1 MGVMLARV
9 GALVGPISCARSH
22 GELPSPGAATG
33 GGKETKMKRRLWAL
47 VAVIA
52 LLIAACG
59 GDEGTEDTT
68 GTTAGGATTTAA
80 AEEPTTTA
88 ADGGATTTAAAG
100 GDGDCLVGM
109 SWNNY
114 NEERWAKH
122 DEPAIQAALEAGGCA
137 YTSTDAGS
145 SEEQQIADV
154 ENLINQGAD
163 VIVILAQNTL
173 AILPAVQAATDQGI
187 PVIAY
192 DRLIEDANTFYVSF
206 DNVLVGQLMAE
217 VVFDLVPTGNY
228 FIIKG
233 NGADANSDFLREG
246 IGSVIDAAAEA
257 GDIVILEE
265 DYTDN
270 WDPSLAQTT
279 TEQWLSAHDN
289 DVQAIV
295 SENDGMATGAAAALD
310 AQGLLGEVVL
320 SGQDA
325 DVAALQRVAAGTQA
339 VSVWKDARA
348 LGTAAGE
355 AAVQLAG
362 GASLADVEGTSE
374 FTYTNKETQAETV
387 LTSILLTPIPIT
399 QDNLQEVVDAEW
411 ISADELCSTGGTV
424 GPCA

>member
-1 MGVMLARV
+1 
-9 GALVGPISCARSH
+9 
-22 GELPSPGAATG
+22 
-33 GGKETKMKRRLWAL
+33 MKKRLWAF

-52 LLIAACG
+52 LLVAACG
-59 GDEGTEDTT
+59 DD
-68 GTTAGGATTTAA
+68 GAESTTT
-80 AEEPTTTA
+80 
-88 ADGGATTTAAAG
+88 ADGGATTTEGGGATTTAPAGDTTTAAG
-100 GDGDCLVGM
+100 GDADCVVGM

-122 DEPAIQAALEAGGCA
+122 DEPAIMAALEAGGCEYIQA
-137 YTSTDAGS
+137 DAGS
-145 SEEQQIADV
+145 SEEQQITDV
-154 ENLINQGAD
+154 ENLIAQGAD
-163 VIVILAQNTL
+163 VVIILAQNTQ
-173 AILPAVQAATDQGI
+173 AILPAVQSATDQGI

-217 VVFDLVPTGNY
+217 VIFELVPTGNY
-228 FIIKG
+228 IVLKG
-233 NGADANSDFLREG
+233 NGSDANSDFLREG
-246 IGSVIDAAAEA
+246 IGSVIDAAVEA
-257 GDIVILEE
+257 GDITIVAE

-270 WDPSLAQTT
+270 WDPGLAQTQVD
-279 TEQWLSAHDN
+279 QWLTQAND

-310 AQGLLGEVVL
+310 ARGLLGTVAL

-325 DVAALQRVAAGTQA
+325 DVAALNRVALGTQA

-362 GASLADVEGTSE
+362 GASLADVEGTGE
-374 FTYTNKETQAETV
+374 FVYTNKETQAETV

-399 QDNLQEVVDAEW
+399 QDNLNEVVDAEW
-411 ISADELCSTGGTV
+411 ITVEELCAGVTAGSV
-424 GPCA
+424 AVCP

>member
-1 MGVMLARV
+1 
-9 GALVGPISCARSH
+9 
-22 GELPSPGAATG
+22 
-33 GGKETKMKRRLWAL
+33 MKRRLMAL

-52 LLIAACG
+52 LVIAACG
-59 GDEGTEDTT
+59 GEEGGDTT
-68 GTTAGGATTTAA
+68 EAGADTTEAEVTTTAAEATTTAA
-80 AEEPTTTA
+80 
-88 ADGGATTTAAAG
+88 GATTTAAAG
-100 GDGDCLVGM
+100 GDCLVGM

-122 DEPAIQAALEAGGCA
+122 DEPAIQAALEAGGCE

-154 ENLINQGAD
+154 ENLINQGAN
-163 VIVILAQNTL
+163 VIMILAQNTQ

-257 GDIVILEE
+257 GDITILEE

-270 WDPSLAQTT
+270 WDPALAQTT

-310 AQGLLGEVVL
+310 GQGLLGTVVL

-325 DVAALQRVAAGTQA
+325 DVAALQRVAAGQQA

-348 LGTAAGE
+348 LGSAAGE

-362 GASLADVEGTSE
+362 GASLADVEGTGE
-374 FTYTNKETQAETV
+374 FLYTNKESGAETNLV
-387 LTSILLTPIPIT
+387 SILLTPVPIT
-399 QDNLQEVVDAEW
+399 QENLDQVVDAEW
-411 ISADELCSTGGTV
+411 ISAEDLCSTGGTV
-424 GPCA
+424 GPCAS

>member
-1 MGVMLARV
+1 
-9 GALVGPISCARSH
+9 
-22 GELPSPGAATG
+22 
-33 GGKETKMKRRLWAL
+33 MKKRLWAF
-47 VAVIA
+47 VALIA
-52 LLIAACG
+52 LVVAACG
-59 GDEGTEDTT
+59 GDGGESTT
-68 GTTAGGATTTAA
+68 TAAGGATTT
-80 AEEPTTTA
+80 EG
-88 ADGGATTTAAAG
+88 GGATTTEGDGATTTVAG
-100 GDGDCLVGM
+100 GDGDCVVGM

-122 DEPAIQAALEAGGCA
+122 DEPAMKAAIEAGGCTYIPA
-137 YTSTDAGS
+137 DAGS
-145 SEEQQIADV
+145 SEEQQITDV
-154 ENLINQGAD
+154 ENLISQGANV
-163 VIVILAQNTL
+163 VIILAQNTQ
-173 AILPAVQAATDQGI
+173 AILPAVQSATDQGI

-228 FIIKG
+228 FIVKG

-257 GDIVILEE
+257 GDINILEE

-270 WDPSLAQTT
+270 WDPGLAQTT
-279 TEQWLSAHDN
+279 VEQWLSAHDN

-310 AQGLLGEVVL
+310 AQGLLGTVVL

-325 DVAALQRVAAGTQA
+325 DVAALQRVAAGDQA

-362 GASLADVEGTSE
+362 GATLADVEGTVE
-374 FTYTNKETQAETV
+374 FVYTNKESGAETV

-399 QDNLQEVVDAEW
+399 QENIQEVVDAEW
-411 ISADELCSTGGTV
+411 ISAEELCSTGGTV

>member
-1 MGVMLARV
+1 
-9 GALVGPISCARSH
+9 
-22 GELPSPGAATG
+22 
-33 GGKETKMKRRLWAL
+33 MKRRLWAL

-59 GDEGTEDTT
+59 GDEGTGDTT
-68 GTTAGGATTTAA
+68 ATTGADGATTTAA
-80 AEEPTTTA
+80 EEPGTTAAEEP
-88 ADGGATTTAAAG
+88 GTTAAAG
-100 GDGDCLVGM
+100 GDCVVGM

-122 DEPAIQAALEAGGCA
+122 DEPAIVAALEAGGCT
-137 YTSTDAGS
+137 YIQSDAGS
-145 SEEQQIADV
+145 SEEQQITDV
-154 ENLINQGAD
+154 ENLISQGANV
-163 VIVILAQNTL
+163 VIILAQNTQ
-173 AILPAVQAATDQGI
+173 AILPAVESATSQGI

-217 VVFDLVPTGNY
+217 VIFDLVPTGNY

-257 GDIVILEE
+257 GDINILEE

-270 WDPSLAQTT
+270 WDPALAQTT
-279 TEQWLSAHDN
+279 TEQWLSAHNN

-310 AQGLLGEVVL
+310 GQGLLGEVAL

-325 DVAALQRVAAGTQA
+325 DVAALNRVALGTQA

-362 GASLADVEGTSE
+362 GATLADVEGTST
-374 FTYTNKETQAETV
+374 FVFTNKETQAVTE
-387 LTSILLTPIPIT
+387 LTSILLTPVPIT
-399 QDNLQEVVDAEW
+399 QENLSEVVDAEW
-411 ISADELCSTGGTV
+411 ITLDELCAGGATAA
-424 GPCA
+424 PCGG

>member
-1 MGVMLARV
+1 
-9 GALVGPISCARSH
+9 
-22 GELPSPGAATG
+22 
-33 GGKETKMKRRLWAL
+33 L

-59 GDEGTEDTT
+59 GDEGTTETT
-68 GTTAGGATTTAA
+68 SADGATTTAA
-80 AEEPTTTA
+80 AEEEPTTTA
-88 ADGGATTTAAAG
+88 AEGGASTTAAGAG
-100 GDGDCLVGM
+100 GDCVVGM

-122 DEPAIQAALEAGGCA
+122 DEPAIMAALEAGGCE
-137 YTSTDAGS
+137 YIQSDAGS
-145 SEEQQIADV
+145 SEEQQITDV
-154 ENLINQGAD
+154 ENLIADGANV
-163 VIVILAQNTL
+163 VIILAQNTQ

-217 VVFDLVPTGNY
+217 VIFELVPTGNY
-228 FIIKG
+228 IVLKG
-233 NGADANSDFLREG
+233 NGSDANSDFLREG
-246 IGSVIDAAAEA
+246 IGSVIDAAVEA
-257 GDIVILEE
+257 GDITIVAE

-270 WDPSLAQTT
+270 WDPGLAQTQVD
-279 TEQWLSAHDN
+279 QWLTEAND

-310 AQGLLGEVVL
+310 ARGLLGTVAL

-325 DVAALQRVAAGTQA
+325 DVAALNRVALGTQA

-362 GASLADVEGTSE
+362 GATLADVEGTDT
-374 FTYTNKETQAETV
+374 FVFTNKETQAVTE
-387 LTSILLTPIPIT
+387 LTSILLTPEPIT
-399 QDNLQEVVDAEW
+399 QDNLSAVVDAEW
-411 ISADELCSTGGTV
+411 ITLDELCAGGATAP
-424 GPCA
+424 PCG

>member
-1 MGVMLARV
+1 
-9 GALVGPISCARSH
+9 
-22 GELPSPGAATG
+22 
-33 GGKETKMKRRLWAL
+33 MKRRLWAL

-122 DEPAIQAALEAGGCA
+122 DEPAIVAALEAGGCD
-137 YTSTDAGS
+137 YIQSDAGS
-145 SEEQQIADV
+145 SEEQQITDV
-154 ENLINQGAD
+154 ENLIADGANV
-163 VIVILAQNTL
+163 VIILAQNTQ
-173 AILPAVQAATDQGI
+173 AILPAVQSATDQGI

-217 VVFDLVPTGNY
+217 VVFELVPTGNY

-246 IGSVIDAAAEA
+246 IGSVIDAAAAA
-257 GDIVILEE
+257 GDITILEE

-270 WDPSLAQTT
+270 WDPALAQTT
-279 TEQWLSAHDN
+279 TEQWLSAHNN

-310 AQGLLGEVVL
+310 AQGLLGTVVL

-362 GASLADVEGTSE
+362 GATLADVEGTSE
-374 FTYTNKETQAETV
+374 FVFTNKETQAETV

-411 ISADELCSTGGTV
+411 ITAEDLCSTGGTV
-424 GPCA
+424 GPCAS

>member
-1 MGVMLARV
+1 
-9 GALVGPISCARSH
+9 
-22 GELPSPGAATG
+22 
-33 GGKETKMKRRLWAL
+33 MKRRLWAL

-279 TEQWLSAHDN
+279 TEQWLSAHNN

-310 AQGLLGEVVL
+310 AQGLLGTVVL

-411 ISADELCSTGGTV
+411 ISAEELCSTGGTV

>member
-1 MGVMLARV
+1 
-9 GALVGPISCARSH
+9 
-22 GELPSPGAATG
+22 
-33 GGKETKMKRRLWAL
+33 MKRRLWAL

-59 GDEGTEDTT
+59 GDEGTDTT
-68 GTTAGGATTTAA
+68 DTTEGGAATTEAAGATTTEAAGATTTAA
-80 AEEPTTTA
+80 
-88 ADGGATTTAAAG
+88 GGAE
-100 GDGDCLVGM
+100 GDCVVGM

-122 DEPAIQAALEAGGCA
+122 DEPAIMAALEAGGCE
-137 YTSTDAGS
+137 YIQSDAGS
-145 SEEQQIADV
+145 SEEQQITDV
-154 ENLINQGAD
+154 ENLIAQGANV
-163 VIVILAQNTL
+163 VIILAQNTQ
-173 AILPAVQAATDQGI
+173 AILPAVQGATDQGI

-217 VVFDLVPTGNY
+217 VIFDLVPTGNY
-228 FIIKG
+228 IVLKG
-233 NGADANSDFLREG
+233 NGSDANSDFLREG
-246 IGSVIDAAAEA
+246 IGAVIDAAVEA
-257 GDIVILEE
+257 GDITIVAE

-270 WDPSLAQTT
+270 WDPGLAQTQVD
-279 TEQWLSAHDN
+279 QWLTQAND

-310 AQGLLGEVVL
+310 ARGLLGTVAL

-325 DVAALQRVAAGTQA
+325 DVAALNRVALGTQA

-362 GASLADVEGTSE
+362 GATLADVEGTGE
-374 FTYTNKETQAETV
+374 FVYTNKETQAETV

-399 QDNLQEVVDAEW
+399 QDNLNEVVDAEW
-411 ISADELCSTGGTV
+411 IAVEDLCAGGATA
-424 GPCA
+424 GPCGG

>member
-1 MGVMLARV
+1 
-9 GALVGPISCARSH
+9 
-22 GELPSPGAATG
+22 
-33 GGKETKMKRRLWAL
+33 MKKRLWAF

-52 LLIAACG
+52 LLVAACG
-59 GDEGTEDTT
+59 DDAGESTT
-68 GTTAGGATTTAA
+68 TAAGGATTT
-80 AEEPTTTA
+80 EG
-88 ADGGATTTAAAG
+88 GGATTTEGGGDTTTVAAG
-100 GDGDCLVGM
+100 DDDCVVGM

-122 DEPAIQAALEAGGCA
+122 DEPAIMAALEAGGCEYIQA
-137 YTSTDAGS
+137 DAGS
-145 SEEQQIADV
+145 SEEQQITDV
-154 ENLINQGAD
+154 ENLIAQGAD
-163 VIVILAQNTL
+163 VVIILAQNTQ
-173 AILPAVQAATDQGI
+173 AILPAVQSATDQGI

-217 VVFDLVPTGNY
+217 VIYDLVPTGNY
-228 FIIKG
+228 IVLKG
-233 NGADANSDFLREG
+233 NGSDANSDFLREG
-246 IGSVIDAAAEA
+246 IGSVIDAAVDA
-257 GDIVILEE
+257 GDITIVGE

-270 WDPSLAQTT
+270 WDPALAQTQVD
-279 TEQWLSAHDN
+279 QWLTQAND
-289 DVQAIV
+289 DVQAVV

-310 AQGLLGEVVL
+310 ARGLLGTVPL

-325 DVAALQRVAAGTQA
+325 DVAALNRVALGTQS

-362 GASLADVEGTSE
+362 GATLADVEGTAE
-374 FTYTNKETQAETV
+374 FVYTNKETQVETV

-399 QDNLQEVVDAEW
+399 QDNLNEVVDAEW
-411 ISADELCSTGGTV
+411 IALEDLCAGGATA

>member
-1 MGVMLARV
+1 
-9 GALVGPISCARSH
+9 
-22 GELPSPGAATG
+22 
-33 GGKETKMKRRLWAL
+33 MKRRLWAL

-59 GDEGTEDTT
+59 GEEGGDTT
-68 GTTAGGATTTAA
+68 EGGADTTEAGVTTTAAEDGATTTASA
-80 AEEPTTTA
+80 
-88 ADGGATTTAAAG
+88 
-100 GDGDCLVGM
+100 DGDCVVGM

-122 DEPAIQAALEAGGCA
+122 DEPAIMAALEAGGCE
-137 YTSTDAGS
+137 YIQSDAGS
-145 SEEQQIADV
+145 SEEQQITDV
-154 ENLINQGAD
+154 ENLIAQGANV
-163 VIVILAQNTL
+163 VIILAQNTQ
-173 AILPAVQAATDQGI
+173 AILPAVQGATDQGI

-217 VVFDLVPTGNY
+217 VIYDLVPTGNY
-228 FIIKG
+228 IVLKG
-233 NGADANSDFLREG
+233 NGSDANSDFLREG
-246 IGSVIDAAAEA
+246 IGAVIDGAVDA
-257 GDIVILEE
+257 GDITIVAE

-270 WDPSLAQTT
+270 WDPGLAQTQVD
-279 TEQWLSAHDN
+279 QWLTQAND

-310 AQGLLGEVVL
+310 ARGLLGEVAL

-325 DVAALQRVAAGTQA
+325 DVAALNRVALGTQA

-348 LGTAAGE
+348 LGTAAGA

-362 GASLADVEGTSE
+362 GATLADVEGTGE
-374 FTYTNKETQAETV
+374 FVYTNKETQAETV

-399 QDNLQEVVDAEW
+399 QDNLNEVVDAEW
-411 ISADELCSTGGTV
+411 IAVEELCAGVTAGSV
-424 GPCA
+424 AACP

>member
-1 MGVMLARV
+1 
-9 GALVGPISCARSH
+9 
-22 GELPSPGAATG
+22 
-33 GGKETKMKRRLWAL
+33 MKRRLWAL

-52 LLIAACG
+52 LLTAACG
-59 GDEGTEDTT
+59 GEEGGDTT
-68 GTTAGGATTTAA
+68 EGGTDTTEAGATTTAAEGGATTTASA
-80 AEEPTTTA
+80 
-88 ADGGATTTAAAG
+88 
-100 GDGDCLVGM
+100 DGDCVVGM

-122 DEPAIQAALEAGGCA
+122 DEPAIMAALEAGGCE
-137 YTSTDAGS
+137 YIQSDAGS
-145 SEEQQIADV
+145 SEEQQITDV
-154 ENLINQGAD
+154 ENLIAQGAD
-163 VIVILAQNTL
+163 VVIILAQNTQ
-173 AILPAVQAATDQGI
+173 AILPAVQGATDQGI

-217 VVFDLVPTGNY
+217 VIYDLVPTGNY
-228 FIIKG
+228 IVLKG
-233 NGADANSDFLREG
+233 NGSDANSDFLREG
-246 IGSVIDAAAEA
+246 IGAVIDAAVDA
-257 GDIVILEE
+257 GDITIVAE

-270 WDPSLAQTT
+270 WDPGLAQTQVD
-279 TEQWLSAHDN
+279 QWLTQAND

-310 AQGLLGEVVL
+310 ARGLLGEVAL

-325 DVAALQRVAAGTQA
+325 DVAALNRVALGTQA

-362 GASLADVEGTSE
+362 GASLADVEGTGE
-374 FTYTNKETQAETV
+374 FVYTNKETQAETV

-399 QDNLQEVVDAEW
+399 QDNLNEVVDAEW
-411 ISADELCSTGGTV
+411 IAVEELCAGGATA
-424 GPCA
+424 GPCAG

>member
-1 MGVMLARV
+1 
-9 GALVGPISCARSH
+9 
-22 GELPSPGAATG
+22 
-33 GGKETKMKRRLWAL
+33 MKRRLWAL

-59 GDEGTEDTT
+59 GDEGTDTT
-68 GTTAGGATTTAA
+68 DTTEGGAATTEAAGATTTAA
-80 AEEPTTTA
+80 EEE
-88 ADGGATTTAAAG
+88 ATTTAAG
-100 GDGDCLVGM
+100 GAEGDCVVGM

-122 DEPAIQAALEAGGCA
+122 DEPAIMAALEAGGCE
-137 YTSTDAGS
+137 YIQSDAGS
-145 SEEQQIADV
+145 SEEQQITDV
-154 ENLINQGAD
+154 ENLIAQGANV
-163 VIVILAQNTL
+163 VIILAQNTQ
-173 AILPAVQAATDQGI
+173 AILPAVQSATDQGI

-228 FIIKG
+228 FILKG
-233 NGADANSDFLREG
+233 NGSDANSDFLREG

-257 GDIVILEE
+257 GDITILEE

-270 WDPSLAQTT
+270 WDPALAQTT
-279 TEQWLSAHDN
+279 IEQWLSAHDN

-295 SENDGMATGAAAALD
+295 SENDGMATGASAALD
-310 AQGLLGEVVL
+310 AQGLLGTVVL

-325 DVAALQRVAAGTQA
+325 DVAALNRVALGTQA

-362 GASLADVEGTSE
+362 GATLADVEGTAE
-374 FTYTNKETQAETV
+374 FVYTNKETQAETV

-399 QDNLQEVVDAEW
+399 QDNLNEVLDAEW
-411 ISADELCSTGGTV
+411 IAAEELCAGVTAGSV
-424 GPCA
+424 AACP

>member
-1 MGVMLARV
+1 
-9 GALVGPISCARSH
+9 
-22 GELPSPGAATG
+22 
-33 GGKETKMKRRLWAL
+33 MKKRLWAF

-52 LLIAACG
+52 LLVAACG
-59 GDEGTEDTT
+59 DDAGESTT
-68 GTTAGGATTTAA
+68 TAAGGATTT
-80 AEEPTTTA
+80 EG
-88 ADGGATTTAAAG
+88 GGATTTEGGGDTTTVAAG
-100 GDGDCLVGM
+100 DDDCVVGM

-122 DEPAIQAALEAGGCA
+122 DEPAIMAALEAGGCEYIQA
-137 YTSTDAGS
+137 DAGS
-145 SEEQQIADV
+145 SEEQQITDV
-154 ENLINQGAD
+154 ENLIAQGAD
-163 VIVILAQNTL
+163 VVIILAQNTQ
-173 AILPAVQAATDQGI
+173 AILPAVQSATDQGI

-217 VVFDLVPTGNY
+217 VIYDLVPTGNY
-228 FIIKG
+228 IVLKG
-233 NGADANSDFLREG
+233 NGSDANSDFLREG
-246 IGSVIDAAAEA
+246 IGSVIDAAVDA
-257 GDIVILEE
+257 GDITIVGE

-270 WDPSLAQTT
+270 WDPALAQTQVD
-279 TEQWLSAHDN
+279 QWLTQAND
-289 DVQAIV
+289 DVQAVV

-310 AQGLLGEVVL
+310 ARGLLGTVPL

-325 DVAALQRVAAGTQA
+325 DVAALNRVALGTQS

-362 GASLADVEGTSE
+362 GATLADVEGTAE
-374 FTYTNKETQAETV
+374 FVYTNKETQAETV

-399 QDNLQEVVDAEW
+399 QDNLNEVVDAEW
-411 ISADELCSTGGTV
+411 IALEDLCAGGATA

>member
-1 MGVMLARV
+1 
-9 GALVGPISCARSH
+9 
-22 GELPSPGAATG
+22 
-33 GGKETKMKRRLWAL
+33 L

-59 GDEGTEDTT
+59 GDEGTEGTT
-68 GTTAGGATTTAA
+68 GTTAGGTDTTAA
-80 AEEPTTTA
+80 AEEEPTTTA
-88 ADGGATTTAAAG
+88 GEAPATTAAGAG
-100 GDGDCLVGM
+100 GDCVVGM

-122 DEPAIQAALEAGGCA
+122 DEPAIVAALEAGGCE
-137 YTSTDAGS
+137 YIQSDAGS
-145 SEEQQIADV
+145 SEEQQITDV
-154 ENLINQGAD
+154 ENLIAQGANV
-163 VIVILAQNTL
+163 VIILAQNTQ
-173 AILPAVQAATDQGI
+173 AILPAVESATSQGI

-217 VVFDLVPTGNY
+217 VVFELVPTGNY

-257 GDIVILEE
+257 GDITILEE

-270 WDPSLAQTT
+270 WDPALAQTT
-279 TEQWLSAHDN
+279 TEQWLSAHNN

-310 AQGLLGEVVL
+310 GQGLLGTVVL

-325 DVAALQRVAAGTQA
+325 DVAALNRVALGTQA

-348 LGTAAGE
+348 LGEAAGN

-362 GASLADVEGTSE
+362 GASLSDVEGTGT
-374 FTYTNKETQAETV
+374 FVFTNKETQAVTE
-387 LTSILLTPIPIT
+387 LTSILLTPVPIT
-399 QDNLQEVVDAEW
+399 QDNLSEVVDAEW
-411 ISADELCSTGGTV
+411 ITLDELCAGGATAA
-424 GPCA
+424 PCGG

>member
-1 MGVMLARV
+1 
-9 GALVGPISCARSH
+9 
-22 GELPSPGAATG
+22 
-33 GGKETKMKRRLWAL
+33 MKRRLWAL

-59 GDEGTEDTT
+59 GDEGTTETT
-68 GTTAGGATTTAA
+68 SADGATTTAA
-80 AEEPTTTA
+80 AEEEPTTTA
-88 ADGGATTTAAAG
+88 AEGGASTTAAGAG
-100 GDGDCLVGM
+100 GDCVVGM

-122 DEPAIQAALEAGGCA
+122 DEPAIQAALEAGGCS
-137 YTSTDAGS
+137 YISSDAGS
-145 SEEQQIADV
+145 SEEQQITDV
-154 ENLINQGAD
+154 ENLISQGANV
-163 VIVILAQNTL
+163 VIILAQNTQ
-173 AILPAVQAATDQGI
+173 AILPAVESATSQGI

-217 VVFDLVPTGNY
+217 VVFGLVPTGNY

-257 GDIVILEE
+257 GDITILEE

-270 WDPSLAQTT
+270 WDPALAQTT
-279 TEQWLSAHDN
+279 TEQWLSAHNN

-310 AQGLLGEVVL
+310 GQGLLGTVVL

-325 DVAALQRVAAGTQA
+325 DVAALNRVALGTQA

-355 AAVQLAG
+355 AAVQLGG
-362 GASLADVEGTSE
+362 GATLADVEGTSV
-374 FTYTNKETQAETV
+374 FTFTNKETQAVTD
-387 LTSILLTPIPIT
+387 LTSILLTPVPIT
-399 QDNLQEVVDAEW
+399 QDNLSEVVDAEW
-411 ISADELCSTGGTV
+411 ITLDELCAGGATAA
-424 GPCA
+424 PCGG

>member
-1 MGVMLARV
+1 V
-9 GALVGPISCARSH
+9 
-22 GELPSPGAATG
+22 
-33 GGKETKMKRRLWAL
+33 
-47 VAVIA
+47 
-52 LLIAACG
+52 
-59 GDEGTEDTT
+59 
-68 GTTAGGATTTAA
+68 
-80 AEEPTTTA
+80 
-88 ADGGATTTAAAG
+88 
-100 GDGDCLVGM
+100 
-109 SWNNY
+109 
-114 NEERWAKH
+114 
-122 DEPAIQAALEAGGCA
+122 AALEAGGCEYIQA
-137 YTSTDAGS
+137 DAGS
-145 SEEQQIADV
+145 SEEQQITDV

-163 VIVILAQNTL
+163 VVMILAQNTL

-228 FIIKG
+228 FILKG

-270 WDPSLAQTT
+270 WDPGLAQTT
-279 TEQWLSAHDN
+279 IEQWLSAHNN

-310 AQGLLGEVVL
+310 AQGLLGTVVL

-325 DVAALQRVAAGTQA
+325 DVAALQRVAAGDQA

-348 LGTAAGE
+348 LGDAAGQ

-362 GASLADVEGTSE
+362 GASLADVEGTGE
-374 FTYTNKETQAETV
+374 FVYTNKESGAETV
-387 LTSILLTPIPIT
+387 LTSILLEPIPIT
-399 QDNLQEVVDAEW
+399 QENLDLVVDAEW
-411 ISADELCSTGGTV
+411 ISAEDLCSTGGTV

>member
-1 MGVMLARV
+1 
-9 GALVGPISCARSH
+9 
-22 GELPSPGAATG
+22 
-33 GGKETKMKRRLWAL
+33 MKKRLWAF

-52 LLIAACG
+52 LLVAACG
-59 GDEGTEDTT
+59 DDAGESTT
-68 GTTAGGATTTAA
+68 TAAGGATTT
-80 AEEPTTTA
+80 EG
-88 ADGGATTTAAAG
+88 GGATTTEGGGDTTTVAG
-100 GDGDCLVGM
+100 GDDDCVVGM

-122 DEPAIQAALEAGGCA
+122 DEPAIMAALEAGGCEYIQA
-137 YTSTDAGS
+137 DAGS
-145 SEEQQIADV
+145 SEEQQITDV
-154 ENLINQGAD
+154 ENLIAQGAD
-163 VIVILAQNTL
+163 VVIILAQNTQ
-173 AILPAVQAATDQGI
+173 AILPAVQGATDQGI

-217 VVFDLVPTGNY
+217 VIYDLVPTGNY
-228 FIIKG
+228 IVLKG
-233 NGADANSDFLREG
+233 NGSDANSDFLREG
-246 IGSVIDAAAEA
+246 IGTVIDAAVEA
-257 GDIVILEE
+257 GDITIVAE

-270 WDPSLAQTT
+270 WDPGLAQTQVD
-279 TEQWLSAHDN
+279 QWLTQAND
-289 DVQAIV
+289 DVQAVV

-310 AQGLLGEVVL
+310 ARGLLGEVAL

-325 DVAALQRVAAGTQA
+325 DVAALNRVALGTQS

-362 GASLADVEGTSE
+362 GATLADVEGTAE
-374 FTYTNKETQAETV
+374 FVYTNKETQAETV

-399 QDNLQEVVDAEW
+399 QDNLNEVVDAEW
-411 ISADELCSTGGTV
+411 IALEDLCAGGATA

>member
-1 MGVMLARV
+1 
-9 GALVGPISCARSH
+9 
-22 GELPSPGAATG
+22 
-33 GGKETKMKRRLWAL
+33 MKRRLWAL

-59 GDEGTEDTT
+59 GDEGTEGTT
-68 GTTAGGATTTAA
+68 GTTAGGTDTTAA
-80 AEEPTTTA
+80 AEEEPTTTA
-88 ADGGATTTAAAG
+88 GEAPATTAAGAG
-100 GDGDCLVGM
+100 GDCVVGM

-122 DEPAIQAALEAGGCA
+122 DEPAIVAALEAGGCE
-137 YTSTDAGS
+137 YIQSDAGS
-145 SEEQQIADV
+145 SEEQQITDV
-154 ENLINQGAD
+154 ENLIAQGANV
-163 VIVILAQNTL
+163 VIILAQNTQ
-173 AILPAVQAATDQGI
+173 AILPAVESATSQGI

-217 VVFDLVPTGNY
+217 VVFELVPTGNY

-257 GDIVILEE
+257 GDITILEE

-270 WDPSLAQTT
+270 WDPALAQTT
-279 TEQWLSAHDN
+279 TEQWLSAHNN

-310 AQGLLGEVVL
+310 GQGLLGTVVL

-325 DVAALQRVAAGTQA
+325 DVAALNRVALGTQA

-348 LGTAAGE
+348 LGEAAGN

-362 GASLADVEGTSE
+362 GASLSDVEGTGT
-374 FTYTNKETQAETV
+374 FVFTNKETQAVTE
-387 LTSILLTPIPIT
+387 LTSILLTPVPIT
-399 QDNLQEVVDAEW
+399 QDNLSEVVDAEW
-411 ISADELCSTGGTV
+411 ITLDELCAGGATAA
-424 GPCA
+424 PCGG

>member
-1 MGVMLARV
+1 
-9 GALVGPISCARSH
+9 
-22 GELPSPGAATG
+22 
-33 GGKETKMKRRLWAL
+33 MKRRLWAL

-59 GDEGTEDTT
+59 GDEGTTETT
-68 GTTAGGATTTAA
+68 SADGSTTTAA
-80 AEEPTTTA
+80 AEEEPTTTA
-88 ADGGATTTAAAG
+88 AEGGASTTAAGAG
-100 GDGDCLVGM
+100 GDCVVGM

-122 DEPAIQAALEAGGCA
+122 DEPAIQAALEAGGCS
-137 YTSTDAGS
+137 YISSDAGS
-145 SEEQQIADV
+145 SEEQQITDV
-154 ENLINQGAD
+154 ENLISQGANV
-163 VIVILAQNTL
+163 VIILAQNTQ
-173 AILPAVQAATDQGI
+173 AILPAVESATSQGI

-217 VVFDLVPTGNY
+217 VVFGLVPTGNY

-257 GDIVILEE
+257 GDITILEE

-270 WDPSLAQTT
+270 WDPALAQTT
-279 TEQWLSAHDN
+279 TEQWLSAHNN

-310 AQGLLGEVVL
+310 GQGLLGTVVL

-325 DVAALQRVAAGTQA
+325 DVAALNRVALGTQA

-355 AAVQLAG
+355 AAVQLGG
-362 GASLADVEGTSE
+362 GATLADVEGTSV
-374 FTYTNKETQAETV
+374 FTFTNKETQAVTD
-387 LTSILLTPIPIT
+387 LTSILLTPVPIT
-399 QDNLQEVVDAEW
+399 QDNLSEVVDAEW
-411 ISADELCSTGGTV
+411 ITLDELCAGGATAA
-424 GPCA
+424 PCGG

>member
-1 MGVMLARV
+1 
-9 GALVGPISCARSH
+9 
-22 GELPSPGAATG
+22 
-33 GGKETKMKRRLWAL
+33 MKRRLMAL

-52 LLIAACG
+52 LVIAACG
-59 GDEGTEDTT
+59 GEEGGDTT
-68 GTTAGGATTTAA
+68 EAA
-80 AEEPTTTA
+80 ADTTEAA
-88 ADGGATTTAAAG
+88 ADTTEAAADTTEAATDTTAAAG
-100 GDGDCLVGM
+100 GGGDCVVGM

-122 DEPAIQAALEAGGCA
+122 DEPAIVAALEAGGCE
-137 YTSTDAGS
+137 YIQSDAGS
-145 SEEQQIADV
+145 SEEQQITDV
-154 ENLINQGAD
+154 ENLIAQGAT
-163 VIVILAQNTL
+163 VVMILAQNTQ
-173 AILPAVQAATDQGI
+173 AILPAVQSATDQGI

-217 VVFDLVPTGNY
+217 VIFDLVPTGNY
-228 FIIKG
+228 FILKG
-233 NGADANSDFLREG
+233 NGSDANSDFLREG

-257 GDIVILEE
+257 GDITILEE

-270 WDPSLAQTT
+270 WDPALAQTT
-279 TEQWLSAHDN
+279 IEQWLSAHDN

-310 AQGLLGEVVL
+310 AQGLLGTVFL

-325 DVAALQRVAAGTQA
+325 DVAALNRVALGTQA

-362 GASLADVEGTSE
+362 GAVARRRRGD
-374 FTYTNKETQAETV
+374 
-387 LTSILLTPIPIT
+387 
-399 QDNLQEVVDAEW
+399 W
-411 ISADELCSTGGTV
+411 
-424 GPCA
+424 

>member
-1 MGVMLARV
+1 
-9 GALVGPISCARSH
+9 
-22 GELPSPGAATG
+22 
-33 GGKETKMKRRLWAL
+33 MKKRLWAF
-47 VAVIA
+47 VA
-52 LLIAACG
+52 LLALVIAACG
-59 GDEGTEDTT
+59 GDGAEST
-68 GTTAGGATTTAA
+68 TTAG
-80 AEEPTTTA
+80 
-88 ADGGATTTAAAG
+88 DGGGDTTAAG
-100 GDGDCLVGM
+100 GDGDCIVGM

-122 DEPAIQAALEAGGCA
+122 DEPAIQAALDAGGCEYIQA
-137 YTSTDAGS
+137 DAGS
-145 SEEQQIADV
+145 SEEQQITDV
-154 ENLINQGAD
+154 ENLISQGAD
-163 VIVILAQNTL
+163 VVIILAQNTQ
-173 AILPAVQAATDQGI
+173 AILPAVQSATDQGI

-217 VVFDLVPTGNY
+217 VIFDLVPTGNY
-228 FIIKG
+228 FILKG
-233 NGADANSDFLREG
+233 NGSDANSDFLREG

-257 GDIVILEE
+257 GDINILEE

-270 WDPSLAQTT
+270 WDPALAQTT
-279 TEQWLSAHDN
+279 IEQWLSAHNN

-310 AQGLLGEVVL
+310 AQGLLGSVAL

-348 LGTAAGE
+348 LGTAAGN

-362 GASLADVEGTSE
+362 GATLADVEGTDV
-374 FTYTNKETQAETV
+374 FVFTNKESQNVTE

-411 ISADELCSTGGTV
+411 ISAEDLCSTGGTV
-424 GPCA
+424 GPCAG

>member
-1 MGVMLARV
+1 
-9 GALVGPISCARSH
+9 
-22 GELPSPGAATG
+22 
-33 GGKETKMKRRLWAL
+33 MKKRLWAC

-52 LLIAACG
+52 LVAAACG
-59 GDEGTEDTT
+59 GDGAESTT
-68 GTTAGGATTTAA
+68 TAAGGATTT
-80 AEEPTTTA
+80 EG
-88 ADGGATTTAAAG
+88 GGATTTEGGGDTTTVAG
-100 GDGDCLVGM
+100 GDGDCVVGM

-122 DEPAIQAALEAGGCA
+122 DEPAMKAAIEAGGCTYIPA
-137 YTSTDAGS
+137 DAGS
-145 SEEQQIADV
+145 SEEQQITDV
-154 ENLINQGAD
+154 ENLISQGANV
-163 VIVILAQNTL
+163 VIILAQNTQ
-173 AILPAVQAATDQGI
+173 AILPAVQSATDQGI

-228 FIIKG
+228 FIVKG

-257 GDIVILEE
+257 GDINILEE

-270 WDPSLAQTT
+270 WDPGLAQTT
-279 TEQWLSAHDN
+279 VEQWLSAHDN

-310 AQGLLGEVVL
+310 AQGLLGTVVL

-325 DVAALQRVAAGTQA
+325 DVAALQRVAAGDQA

-362 GASLADVEGTSE
+362 GATLADVEGTVE
-374 FTYTNKETQAETV
+374 FVYTNKESSAETV

-411 ISADELCSTGGTV
+411 ISAEELCSTGGTV

>member
-1 MGVMLARV
+1 
-9 GALVGPISCARSH
+9 
-22 GELPSPGAATG
+22 
-33 GGKETKMKRRLWAL
+33 MKKRLWAF
-47 VAVIA
+47 VALIA
-52 LLIAACG
+52 LVVAACG
-59 GDEGTEDTT
+59 GDGGESTT
-68 GTTAGGATTTAA
+68 TAAGGATTT
-80 AEEPTTTA
+80 EG
-88 ADGGATTTAAAG
+88 GGATTTEGDGATTTVAG
-100 GDGDCLVGM
+100 GDGDCVVGM

-122 DEPAIQAALEAGGCA
+122 DEPAMKAAIEAGGCTYIPA
-137 YTSTDAGS
+137 DAGS
-145 SEEQQIADV
+145 SEEQQITDV
-154 ENLINQGAD
+154 ENLISQGANV
-163 VIVILAQNTL
+163 VIILAQNTQ
-173 AILPAVQAATDQGI
+173 AILPAVQSATDQGI

-228 FIIKG
+228 FIVKG

-257 GDIVILEE
+257 GDINILEE

-270 WDPSLAQTT
+270 WDPGLAQTT
-279 TEQWLSAHDN
+279 VEQWLSAHDN

-310 AQGLLGEVVL
+310 AQGLLGTVVL

-325 DVAALQRVAAGTQA
+325 DVAALQRVAAGDQA

-362 GASLADVEGTSE
+362 GATLADVEGTVE
-374 FTYTNKETQAETV
+374 FVYTNKESGAETV
-387 LTSILLTPIPIT
+387 LISILLTPIPIT
-399 QDNLQEVVDAEW
+399 QENVQEVVDAEW
-411 ISADELCSTGGTV
+411 ISAEELCSTGGTV